1 MRAGRRRPNLT
12 AMNRMH
18 VSPTR
23 LRVAAG
29 IFVFAGLVNLSG
41 LLVRAPAM
49 NGSGTEALRDA
60 AANLNALRVSTVHD
74 FVFAAA
80 ICLVALVAVTLPAGR
95 GAVLTFIGAAIA
107 VVANLVHGALVSVQ
121 FIQADMAQA
130 GLDPAQ
136 MAALY
141 DRIDNDQWM
150 GATLVPLLFLF
161 PLGMIVL
168 TLGLW
173 RSRLV
178 PLWALAPAALATV
191 AEIAHVPNTE
201 QVVAALAPITSAIIA
216 GSLIMLSRRG
226 EAARTASAPAGAEAR
241 LV

>member
-1 MRAGRRRPNLT
+1 MRTASRRRNLA
-12 AMNRMH
+12 AMNRTH

-29 IFVFAGLVNLSG
+29 IFVFAALVNLSG
-41 LLVRAPAM
+41 LLIPTPSM
-49 NGSGTEALRDA
+49 NGSGSEALRDA
-60 AANLNALRVSTVHD
+60 ATNLTALRVSTVHD
-74 FVFAAA
+74 LVFAAA
-80 ICLVALVAVTLPAGR
+80 ICLVCLVAVTLPAGR
-95 GAVLTFIGAAIA
+95 GAVLTFVGAAIA
-107 VVANLVHGALVSVQ
+107 VVANLFHGAAVSIQ

-130 GLDPAQ
+130 GLDPTQ

-150 GATLVPLLFLF
+150 GATLVPLIFLF

-178 PLWALAPAALATV
+178 PLWALAPAVLATV

-201 QVVAALAPITSAIIA
+201 HVVAVLAPITSVIIA
-216 GSLIMLSRRG
+216 GSLIMLSRRCATVRTTP
-226 EAARTASAPAGAEAR
+226 AAAGAR
-241 LV
+241 PDLV